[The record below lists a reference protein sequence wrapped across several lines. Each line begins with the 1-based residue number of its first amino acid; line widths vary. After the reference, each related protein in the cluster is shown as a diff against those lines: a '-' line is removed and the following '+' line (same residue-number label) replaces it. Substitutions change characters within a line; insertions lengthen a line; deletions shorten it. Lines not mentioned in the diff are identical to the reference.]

1 MQGRVQESCLRPAHT
16 GFLELNQTAK
26 KICSPL
32 SPHQNVFISL
42 ILGVIYAWTVNVYK
56 TFVQHGYPNCS
67 VPPFSFF
74 LLLLFSILFLS
85 LFVLFSL
92 SVSCIY
98 SQINVLRSDIC
109 LNIYRTF
116 VQHGYVNCSVTPFGS
131 SVNGLGQRG
140 CDLDVYIDLGTVL
153 LTVLW
158 SMQYYLKKYS

>member
-1 MQGRVQESCLRPAHT
+1 MPEHIQNICATWLS
-16 GFLELNQTAK
+16 ELF
-26 KICSPL
+26 C
-32 SPHQNVFISL
+32 FSL
-42 ILGVIYAWTVNVYK
+42 W
-56 TFVQHGYPNCS
+56 
-67 VPPFSFF
+67 FF

-153 LTVLW
+153 LTVL
-158 SMQYYLKKYS
+158 